1 MRPIHPR
8 IYTHLVTLW
17 LALSLG
23 GIVLGIVVWQRLNQ
37 SLDASIRGASFRIAL
52 ENAYR
57 TLADAEASA
66 RGYFLTGKS
75 EFLEAYQAEEK
86 AFPGRFT
93 ELADLAASHPE
104 VQVRRD
110 VMELRAV
117 AATRFKVLDDNVE
130 LRQTKG
136 LDALIAESPME
147 GKELGDR
154 VRQIV
159 AHLEQNPQDLLA
171 THSTAARYELQRA
184 LSTTLAAGLFGLGAG
199 VLAFYLSRVALRQEK
214 QKRELSEHALRAERS
229 AQDKSTFLANM
240 SHEIRTPM
248 NAILGFSELLVAEL
262 PTGGRS
268 RAHARSIYD
277 AARALLQLIN
287 DILDLS
293 KIEASMLE
301 LHLDPADVRE
311 TTSFLQTVFAQQ
323 AARKGLKL
331 EFSVDPNLPHALLVD
346 RSRLRQVLVNLVGNA
361 VKFTERGGVKVRIL
375 WELNEPARSSGTLTF
390 EVSDTG
396 VGIPPEKQAQIFEP
410 FVQVDTRRPF
420 EQQGTGLGLSIV
432 LRLMER
438 MGGTVKVES
447 ELGVGSTFQ
456 IQLPG
461 VSISARLPAEKNSS
475 ADEVVD
481 FNDLAPAE
489 ILVVDD
495 NAVNRN
501 LLGSTFDGTHHK
513 VRFATNGRE
522 AVERVRERL
531 PDVVLMDIRMPE
543 MDGQTAL
550 TEIRKLP
557 GAETLPVIAVTA
569 SSMVE
574 DESRLRGVFAGYL
587 RKPFTRPMLF
597 REMVTFLPRRSAPD
611 TPAAAPAVAPK
622 AMPAEWPAL
631 VQALRKI
638 ERVQWPK
645 VRESGA
651 ISEIKEFGLSL
662 AELGR
667 SRFCPRLSEYANGL
681 VTEANAYA
689 VARLE
694 ERLSQFPEIIL
705 EIERLADSAQKSGAA
720 ATSVS

>member
-17 LALSLG
+17 LALSVG

-37 SLDASIRGASFRIAL
+37 SLDASLRGASFRIAL
-52 ENAYR
+52 ENTYR

-66 RGYFLTGKS
+66 RGYLLTGNA
-75 EFLEAYQAEEK
+75 EFLDAFRAQEK
-86 AFPGRFT
+86 AFPPRFA
-93 ELADLAASHPE
+93 ELADLAVNHPE
-104 VQVRRD
+104 VRGD
-110 VMELRAV
+110 ILDLRGV

-130 LRQTKG
+130 LRRTKG
-136 LDALIAESPME
+136 LEAVLAESPME

-159 AHLEQNPQDLLA
+159 AHLEQYPQDLLA

-268 RAHARSIYD
+268 RTHARSIYD

-331 EFSVDPNLPHALLVD
+331 EFFIDPNLPHALLID
-346 RSRLRQVLVNLVGNA
+346 RSRIRQVLVNLVGNA

-375 WELNEPARSSGTLTF
+375 WELNEPARSTGTLTF
-390 EVSDTG
+390 EVVDTG
-396 VGIPPEKQAQIFEP
+396 VGIPPEKQVQIFEP

-447 ELGVGSTFQ
+447 EVGVGSTFL
-456 IQLPG
+456 IQLPD
-461 VSISARLPAEKNSS
+461 VSISARLPAQAAAG

-522 AVERVRERL
+522 AVERVRERK
-531 PDVVLMDIRMPE
+531 PDLVLMDIRMPE

-550 TEIRKLP
+550 SEIRKLQ
-557 GAETLPVIAVTA
+557 GAELLPVVAVTA

-597 REMVTFLPRRSAPD
+597 REMVAFLPRRSAPAT
-611 TPAAAPAVAPK
+611 TPVPPPATAK
-622 AMPAEWPAL
+622 ALPAEWPGL
-631 VQALRKI
+631 VLALRKI
-638 ERVQWPK
+638 ERNQWPG

-651 ISEIKEFGLSL
+651 ISEIKAFGLTL
-662 AELGR
+662 ADLGR
-667 SRFCPRLSEYANGL
+667 NRSCPRLSEYAAGL
-681 VTEANAYA
+681 VNDAETYA

-694 ERLSQFPEIIL
+694 ERLAQFSSVIQ
-705 EIERLADSAQKSGAA
+705 EIEQLAQTAAKTAA
-720 ATSVS
+720 ASATN

>member
-17 LALSLG
+17 LALSVG

-37 SLDASIRGASFRIAL
+37 SMDASLRGASFRIAL
-52 ENAYR
+52 ENVYR
-57 TLADAEASA
+57 TIADAEASA
-66 RGYFLTGKS
+66 RGYFLTGDT
-75 EFLEAYQAEEK
+75 EFLDAFVAQEK
-86 AFPGRFT
+86 VFPQRFA
-93 ELADLAASHPE
+93 ELADLAVNHPG
-104 VQVRRD
+104 VRSD
-110 VMELRAV
+110 ILDLRAV
-117 AATRFKVLDDNVE
+117 AANRFKVLDDNVE
-130 LRQTKG
+130 LRRTQG
-136 LDALIAESPME
+136 LTALLASSPRE

-154 VRQIV
+154 IRQIV
-159 AHLEQNPQDLLA
+159 AHLEQYPQDLLA

-262 PTGGRS
+262 PAGGRS
-268 RAHARSIYD
+268 RSHARSIYD
-277 AARALLQLIN
+277 AVRALLQLIN

-331 EFSVDPNLPHALLVD
+331 EFFTDPNLPNALLVD

-361 VKFTERGGVKVRIL
+361 VKFTERGHVSVRIL
-375 WELNEPARSSGTLTF
+375 WELNEPARSTGTLTF
-390 EVSDTG
+390 AVADTG
-396 VGIPPEKQAQIFEP
+396 VGIPPEKQVQIFEP
-410 FVQVDTRRPF
+410 FVQVDTRRPI

-447 ELGVGSTFQ
+447 ELGVGSTFL
-456 IQLPG
+456 IQLPD
-461 VSISARLPAEKNSS
+461 VSISARLPAAATSS

-501 LLGSTFDGTHHK
+501 LLGSTFEGTHHK

-522 AVERVRERL
+522 AVERVRERK
-531 PDVVLMDIRMPE
+531 PDLVLMDIRMPE

-550 TEIRKLP
+550 TEIRKLE
-557 GAETLPVIAVTA
+557 GAEFLPVVAVTA

-597 REMVTFLPRRSAPD
+597 REMVNFLPRRNTPPSTAPL
-611 TPAAAPAVAPK
+611 PPVVAQSS
-622 AMPAEWPAL
+622 PAEWPAL
-631 VQALRKI
+631 LVTLKKL
-638 ERVQWPK
+638 ELGQWPG

-651 ISEIKEFGLSL
+651 ISEIKAFGLVL

-667 SRFCPRLSEYANGL
+667 SRSCPKLSEYAAGIIADAD
-681 VTEANAYA
+681 TYS

-694 ERLSQFPEIIL
+694 DQLTHFPSVIQ
-705 EIERLADSAQKSGAA
+705 EIERLADRSAKVT
-720 ATSVS
+720 TSPSS

>member
-17 LALSLG
+17 LALSVG

-37 SLDASIRGASFRIAL
+37 SLDASLRGASFRIAL
-52 ENAYR
+52 ENTYR
-57 TLADAEASA
+57 TMADAEASA
-66 RGYFLTGKS
+66 RGYFLTGKI
-75 EFLEAYQAEEK
+75 EFLEAFQAEEK
-86 AFPGRFT
+86 AFPQRFG
-93 ELADLAASHPE
+93 ELADLAVNHPE
-104 VQVRRD
+104 VSRNVLD
-110 VMELRAV
+110 LRAV

-130 LRQTKG
+130 LRRTKG
-136 LDALIAESPME
+136 LEALLAESPTE
-147 GKELGDR
+147 GKELSDR
-154 VRQIV
+154 ARQIV
-159 AHLEQNPQDLLA
+159 ASLEQYPQDLLA
-171 THSTAARYELQRA
+171 IHSTAARYELQRA

-268 RAHARSIYD
+268 RSHARSIYD

-323 AARKGLKL
+323 AARKNLKL
-331 EFSVDPNLPHALLVD
+331 EFFVDPNLPNALLVD

-390 EVSDTG
+390 EVTDTG
-396 VGIPPEKQAQIFEP
+396 VGIPPEKQVQIFEP

-447 ELGVGSTFQ
+447 ELGAGSTFL
-456 IQLPG
+456 IQLPD
-461 VSISARLPAEKNSS
+461 VSISARLPTASGAG

-481 FNDLAPAE
+481 FNDIAPAE

-522 AVERVRERL
+522 AVDRVREHL

-557 GAETLPVIAVTA
+557 GADFLPVIAVTA

-597 REMVTFLPRRSAPD
+597 REMVTFLPRRSASA
-611 TPAAAPAVAPK
+611 TTAAVPVIGAKAV
-622 AMPAEWPAL
+622 PAEWPAL
-631 VQALRKI
+631 LLTLRKI
-638 ERVQWPK
+638 ERALWPG

-651 ISEIKEFGLSL
+651 ISEIKEFGLGL
-662 AELGR
+662 VELGR
-667 SRFCPRLSEYANGL
+667 TRSCPHLSDYATGL
-681 VTEANAYA
+681 VTEADAYA

-694 ERLSQFPEIIL
+694 ERLGQFPEIIR
-705 EIERLADSAQKSGAA
+705 EIERLADSARKISVP
-720 ATSVS
+720 ATPLG